1 MTIEVRTNAR
11 LGAKDNHVRDAF
23 TTTVT
28 DAVVAQNG
36 ETVVPA
42 GATIKGFITGLQNA
56 PRAGEPAVIRVEFDR
71 LVIDGTSYPF
81 SATVAEVRPPALK
94 NETLEKAGIGA
105 VAGAALGAIISGAA
119 LDKILL
125 GGALGAAAGTV
136 ISLGTDREPE
146 LPEGTRMVLR
156 TTRSVA
162 LR

>member
-1 MTIEVRTNAR
+1 
-11 LGAKDNHVRDAF
+11 
-23 TTTVT
+23 
-28 DAVVAQNG
+28 
-36 ETVVPA
+36 
-42 GATIKGFITGLQNA
+42 
-56 PRAGEPAVIRVEFDR
+56 
-71 LVIDGTSYPF
+71 
-81 SATVAEVRPPALK
+81 VRPPALK